1 MTQVSH
7 VVTEHGGGA
16 LLRGVETVTLEL
28 EELTSRVQFVRL
40 QLFEPF
46 LVIQTNVVV
55 FKTRKMT
62 SVVRNEASEG
72 VAHDVEASG
81 ESWKPKQSSHN
92 ILELFDELLEN
103 IFLSS
108 ISMFM
113 TYLPAL

>member
-1 MTQVSH
+1 MLTQVSH

-16 LLRGVETVTLEL
+16 LLRGVETVPLEL
-28 EELTSRVQFVRL
+28 EELTFRVQFVRV

-81 ESWKPKQSSHN
+81 ESGKP
-92 ILELFDELLEN
+92 
-103 IFLSS
+103 
-108 ISMFM
+108 
-113 TYLPAL
+113 

>member
-1 MTQVSH
+1 MLTQVSH

-16 LLRGVETVTLEL
+16 LLRGVETAPLEL
-28 EELTSRVQFVRL
+28 EELTSRVQFVRV

-62 SVVRNEASEG
+62 PVVRNEASEG
-72 VAHDVEASG
+72 VAHDVETSG
-81 ESWKPKQSSHN
+81 ESGKPKQSSHN

-103 IFLSS
+103 ISLSS
-108 ISMFM
+108 ISMS
-113 TYLPAL
+113 